1 MIQILGRR
9 RHSFHFWQSVVAEIV
24 ENFPTQASGGVLYGH
39 CRNQNAT
46 CSCCES
52 HGVDRWEVTTPTGL
66 YSAKAGVSPSS
77 IFPGNDNLVILAVP
91 AGTQGWTD
99 KLLELQGRQA
109 HSSYSCPDM
118 WQLDQS
124 GV

>member
-24 ENFPTQASGGVLYGH
+24 ENFPTQASGGVLHGH

-52 HGVDRWEVTTPTGL
+52 HGVDRWGVTMPICDGSAAGYGIVYYSFSSRMGL
-66 YSAKAGVSPSS
+66 YSAKA
-77 IFPGNDNLVILAVP
+77 
-91 AGTQGWTD
+91 
-99 KLLELQGRQA
+99 
-109 HSSYSCPDM
+109 
-118 WQLDQS
+118 
-124 GV
+124 

>member
-52 HGVDRWEVTTPTGL
+52 HGVDRWELTTPTL
-66 YSAKAGVSPSS
+66 SNDMIIVIPSEGVPVHYRDSSRKKKSINQMGIRFVGSRFGWVQPSP
-77 IFPGNDNLVILAVP
+77 V
-91 AGTQGWTD
+91 TQ
-99 KLLELQGRQA
+99 
-109 HSSYSCPDM
+109 
-118 WQLDQS
+118 
-124 GV
+124 